1 MYNYSRE
8 DAFRSMDNFHENFS
22 WSYDMDNYSSIQNMT
37 NIQMNPTGNETIT
50 ENSIKS
56 FFTPI
61 SDYWVAGSVM
71 GAWFYVIIMLFT
83 VGVVYGK
90 TKRLE
95 PTAITML
102 ILSMIAAVPA
112 TTGDWVLPVEVLGIV
127 YTCTALSVAGVLYS
141 TFTGGRK

>member
-1 MYNYSRE
+1 
-8 DAFRSMDNFHENFS
+8 MDDFHENFT
-22 WSYDMDNYSSIQNMT
+22 WSFDMDNYSSIQNMT
-37 NIQMNPTGNETIT
+37 NIQMNPAGNETIT
-50 ENSIKS
+50 ENSIKA

-61 SDYWVAGSVM
+61 SDYWVASSVM
-71 GAWFYVIIMLFT
+71 GAWFYVLIMLFT

-112 TTGDWVLPVEVLGIV
+112 TTGDWVLPIEVLGIV

-141 TFTGGRK
+141 AFTGGRN